1 MYVVE
6 FDMFDEFRRKKIS
19 PKDPAL
25 VRLHAI
31 KKKGGKRVIELEQDT
46 SVIGEIRKVF
56 EDSRLASGP
65 HTNI

>member
-1 MYVVE
+1 M
-6 FDMFDEFRRKKIS
+6 
-19 PKDPAL
+19 
-25 VRLHAI
+25 
-31 KKKGGKRVIELEQDT
+31 IELEQDT